1 MWSRVFLLLWVV
13 GYGVLVW
20 CQLSTAAAQ
29 ASSNNVS
36 STLFPPMGN
45 SLQSTVKTSN
55 AMHTYV
61 CDNDE
66 SWILVRAA
74 GELLDFDTEQ
84 VVGDYTP
91 DFSSGYPV
99 INFTLLN
106 SAADAAES
114 GSLTS
119 SVSVSPIVT
128 VMSNGTTESLSQ
140 ATSHQNL
147 GAASMVSYVVLLNPQ
162 GGQAPAASLCTD
174 EFGTLQSISV
184 KVPFSAVF
192 EIYTQN
198 VVPPPVPGSLN
209 VPNARLIEGFFAQ
222 GSMSYQYN
230 GSMWLEQIL
239 QHAFT
244 M

>member
-13 GYGVLVW
+13 VYGVLVW
-20 CQLSTAAAQ
+20 CQLSTAASE

-55 AMHTYV
+55 AMYTYM

-66 SWILVRAA
+66 SWILVAAA

-84 VVGDYTP
+84 VVGDNTT

-119 SVSVSPIVT
+119 SVSVSPIAT

-140 ATSHQNL
+140 ATSHLNL
-147 GAASMVSYVVLLNPQ
+147 GAASMVSYVVLLNP
-162 GGQAPAASLCTD
+162 
-174 EFGTLQSISV
+174 
-184 KVPFSAVF
+184 
-192 EIYTQN
+192 
-198 VVPPPVPGSLN
+198 
-209 VPNARLIEGFFAQ
+209 
-222 GSMSYQYN
+222 
-230 GSMWLEQIL
+230 
-239 QHAFT
+239 
-244 M
+244 